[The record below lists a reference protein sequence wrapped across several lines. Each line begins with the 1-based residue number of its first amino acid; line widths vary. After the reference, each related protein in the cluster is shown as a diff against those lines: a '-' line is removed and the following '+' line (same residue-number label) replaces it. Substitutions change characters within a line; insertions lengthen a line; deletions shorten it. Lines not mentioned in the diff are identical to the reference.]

1 MGIERSPQLRG
12 DRSVAVAI
20 GDCWLWLIMAENNVF
35 KGNYRT
41 KTNICDSKQQPYA
54 DKSPETPPTD
64 RVTRTSTKKQSPLSI
79 NSELCFKY
87 SERESNPHGH
97 YWPQDFK
104 SGVSTYSTI
113 RALICGA
120 NVQLKI
126 QNAKFKMQNRRTKQ
140 EQRVLAHYALQEGGK
155 ALEEG
160 LMQNAKLNKI
170 ILNFEFWILNL
181 VLWLHEPK

>member
-1 MGIERSPQLRG
+1 M
-12 DRSVAVAI
+12 AVAI
-20 GDCWLWLIMAENNVF
+20 GDCWLWLIMAENNIF

-64 RVTRTSTKKQSPLSI
+64 RVTRTRTKKKVRLVKG
-79 NSELCFKY
+79 ELLKY

-113 RALICGA
+113 RALFA
-120 NVQLKI
+120 VQMY
-126 QNAKFKMQNRRTKQ
+126 N
-140 EQRVLAHYALQEGGK
+140 
-155 ALEEG
+155 
-160 LMQNAKLNKI
+160 
-170 ILNFEFWILNL
+170 
-181 VLWLHEPK
+181 